1 MGKKRLRGDCGDCC
15 VCQLCPSTMA
25 QGQEPGGHWG
35 SRAAPSESS
44 RASFS
49 PDGFLPGE
57 LLQWA
62 PLDQA
67 EAPGSPG
74 GGGAE
79 GAGLKGVAPCSHLYR
94 ARPRTP
100 PSTGTRRPQ
109 LHGASALTSVVLGGG
124 HPQCPAPLSGH
135 QENRSGLCNFSSTSL
150 KESGIPHLDFF
161 CFCFWPLRT
170 FSAM

>member
-1 MGKKRLRGDCGDCC
+1 MW
-15 VCQLCPSTMA
+15 QLCPSTMA

-35 SRAAPSESS
+35 SRAAPSESG

-67 EAPGSPG
+67 EAPRSPG

-79 GAGLKGVAPCSHLYR
+79 GAELKGVAPCGHLCR
-94 ARPRTP
+94 ARPRP
-100 PSTGTRRPQ
+100 RPRAGAKRPQ
-109 LHGASALTSVVLGGG
+109 PHGASALTSIMLGGG

-135 QENRSGLCNFSSTSL
+135 QKKRSGLCNFSSSSL
-150 KESGIPHLDFF
+150 KENGIPHLDFF
-161 CFCFWPLRT
+161 FWFFGL
-170 FSAM
+170 

>member
-1 MGKKRLRGDCGDCC
+1 M
-15 VCQLCPSTMA
+15 CQLCPSTMA

-35 SRAAPSESS
+35 SRAAPSESG

-67 EAPGSPG
+67 EAPRSPG

-79 GAGLKGVAPCSHLYR
+79 GAELKGVAPCGHLYR
-94 ARPRTP
+94 ARPRTL
-100 PSTGTRRPQ
+100 PSAGAKE
-109 LHGASALTSVVLGGG
+109 ASATWGLSPDLHRAGRRSPTMSCSPVRASRE
-124 HPQCPAPLSGH
+124 QIWPL
-135 QENRSGLCNFSSTSL
+135 QLLFN
-150 KESGIPHLDFF
+150 IPEGKQNSPLRFF
-161 CFCFWPLRT
+161 FGFWPLRT
-170 FSAM
+170 FSAMGISFSESF